1 MNAWLLASR
10 EGHKQHTLQSMAL
23 VGVQND
29 LTWEWIWLK
38 FLDPVQFSQNQLPK
52 PPNTNQEEGQG
63 KAREAKG
70 TYKPHIAINLK
81 RKFIIFIWLVWGVGG
96 GGPWAGVGRYQLGVS
111 IT

>member
-10 EGHKQHTLQSMAL
+10 EGHKQRTLQSMAL

-38 FLDPVQFSQNQLPK
+38 FLDPLQFSQNHFPN
-52 PPNTNQEEGQG
+52 PTPNTNQEEGEG

-70 TYKPHIAINLK
+70 TYKPHSAINIK
-81 RKFIIFIWLVWGVGG
+81 RKFIMFIWLVWGG
-96 GGPWAGVGRYQLGVS
+96 GVGRY
-111 IT
+111 